1 MAKNARPTS
10 NKRAREKAQQERQKE
25 KHQRRLE
32 AKERKGSP
40 LAAGSSG
47 GEDPDIA
54 GIRPGPQPRPDWLQ
68 EMDAEE
74 AEADDSEARQ

>member
-25 KHQRRLE
+25 KQQRRFE
-32 AKERKGSP
+32 AKDRKGP
-40 LAAGSSG
+40 PTAGSG

-54 GIRPGPQPRPDWLQ
+54 GIRPGPQPKPDWLL
-68 EMDAEE
+68 ELDAENE
-74 AEADDSEARQ
+74 AEADDNDARQ